1 MVVHEGPCRLYQ
13 KSHLNSQQLHCLR
26 LPGRHLSRASM
37 APDEIDSFDLI
48 GGASQP
54 AEGVRD
60 GSTIWAHRDGERSTG
75 EA

>member
-1 MVVHEGPCRLYQ
+1 
-13 KSHLNSQQLHCLR
+13 
-26 LPGRHLSRASM
+26 M

-60 GSTIWAHRDGERSTG
+60 GSTIWAHRDGEHSTG